1 MSRLAGKVAMVTGCS
16 GERGIGRAVARRLAA
31 DGADVV
37 LTSSG
42 VRLAINKPTGGWG
55 GLEAVATEVRD
66 AGRRALTVP
75 LDVRSA
81 AQISEAM
88 DRTLTEF
95 GRLDILVN
103 NAAAPAGAD
112 RVPVTELSEEAW
124 DIVLDVN
131 LKGIFLCSKA
141 AANAMLSRKIRG
153 RIINIGSDNS
163 KVGQPRLAAY
173 CASKFGLVG
182 FSQALEHRLS
192 GSGRHRTGGP
202 LRAARGRHLRRSA
215 SGCPRRGVVR
225 NHSTWSTRDPEG
237 RGRPRGI
244 PGVGRSGVHHGTGH
258 QSCRR
263 PDHAL
268 VRSGIVP
275 GCGLASPGDRLGSE
289 VRYSRPP
296 RRLRNSPVR

>member
-1 MSRLAGKVAMVTGCS
+1 MVTGCS

-182 FSQALEHRLS
+182 FSQALAMELAPAGITVNTVCPGPVDTERVDHF
-192 GSGRHRTGGP
+192 GRREDGTYDAAR
-202 LRAARGRHLRRSA
+202 RAARVAELSAITPLGRLA
-215 SGCPRRGVVR
+215 TPKDVA
-225 NHSTWSTRDPEG
+225 DL
-237 RGRPRGI
+237 
-244 PGVGRSGVHHGTGH
+244 
-258 QSCRR
+258 
-263 PDHAL
+263 AAF
-268 VRSGIVP
+268 
-275 GCGLASPGDRLGSE
+275 LASDEAEYITGQAINLVGG
-289 VRYSRPP
+289 
-296 RRLRNSPVR
+296 LIMH